1 MDFSRAIKY
10 IFNEPNW
17 VKKILLT
24 GLISVIP
31 FFGLIYLIGWIA
43 EIAERVRKNS
53 YLLLPEKFSI
63 SYFTEGLK
71 LALTG
76 LIYCVPYF
84 VISMGIRAVD
94 WIWIRIFNG
103 FLENAGSSFWG
114 FINNAFG
121 FIYFFCFLF
130 IIPCVLCIYLEQRN
144 IRDTLQFKRIY
155 LMIKNDNKTFLY
167 LLLALI
173 LCIIVASFGISV
185 FFIGVIFTLPFGAA
199 IYSYLVGETA
209 KSY

>member
-1 MDFSRAIKY
+1 MDFSRAITY

-31 FFGLIYLIGWIA
+31 FFGFIYLIGWIA
-43 EIAERVRKNS
+43 EIVERVRTNS
-53 YLLLPEKFSI
+53 YFLLPEMFSI
-63 SYFTEGLK
+63 SYFIEGLK

-84 VISMGIRAVD
+84 VISMIIRAVD
-94 WIWIRIFNG
+94 WAWVRIFNG
-103 FLENAGSSFWG
+103 FLENAGSSFLV
-114 FINNAFG
+114 FINSAVG

-130 IIPCVLCIYLEQRN
+130 IIPCVLFIYLERRN

-155 LMIKNDNKTFLY
+155 LTIKNDPKTFLY
-167 LLLALI
+167 LLLALV
-173 LCIIVASFGISV
+173 LCLIVASFGISV
-185 FFIGVIFTLPFGAA
+185 FYIGVIFTIPFGAA
-199 IYSYLVGETA
+199 IYSYLVGQTA

>member
-1 MDFSRAIKY
+1 MDFSRAITY
-10 IFNEPNW
+10 IFNEPKW
-17 VKKILLT
+17 LKKILLT

-43 EIAERVRKNS
+43 EIAERVRTNN
-53 YLLLPEKFSI
+53 YLLLPEKFSF

-76 LIYCVPYF
+76 LIYFVPYF
-84 VISMGIRAVD
+84 VVSMVIRAVD
-94 WIWIRIFNG
+94 WTWVRIFNG
-103 FLENAGSSFWG
+103 FLENAGSSFFG
-114 FINNAFG
+114 FVNDAFG

-130 IIPCVLCIYLEQRN
+130 IIPCVLFIYLERRS

-155 LMIKNDNKTFLY
+155 LTIKNDYKTFLY
-167 LLLALI
+167 LLLALV
-173 LCIIVASFGISV
+173 LCIIVASIGISV
-185 FFIGVIFTLPFGAA
+185 FYIGVIFTIPFGAA
-199 IYSYLVGETA
+199 IYSYLVGQTA

>member
-17 VKKILLT
+17 VKKILLI

-43 EIAERVRKNS
+43 EIAERVRENS

-76 LIYCVPYF
+76 LIYCMPYF
-84 VISMGIRAVD
+84 AISMGIRAFD
-94 WIWIRIFNG
+94 WIWVRIFNG
-103 FLENAGSSFWG
+103 FLENAGSSFLG

-130 IIPCVLCIYLEQRN
+130 IIPCVLFIYLEQRN

-155 LMIKNDNKTFLY
+155 LMIKNDHKTFLY